1 MKAPLLPLL
10 LLLACAACSRAPPAQ
25 VDDLPLTPL
34 PVAKPSPLLVLMIS
48 GDGGWAG
55 LDQELA
61 AQFNERGLPV
71 VGVSS
76 LKYFWK
82 LRTPD
87 ETAADITRALHHYV
101 AEWKTAKILLVGY
114 SFGAD
119 VMPFVYNRLP
129 ADLKS
134 RVTGIALLAVSD
146 RADFEVHVADW
157 VGAEGEGG
165 LDVGPE
171 LARIAHLP
179 VLCLWGEGDDVAEKG
194 CAQSAGP
201 QRKTL
206 SIGDGHHFGYLH
218 SELATQILAY
228 AGH

>member
-1 MKAPLLPLL
+1 MRALLWLSLL
-10 LLLACAACSRAPPAQ
+10 VCCAACSRAPPA
-25 VDDLPLTPL
+25 VDDLPLTAL

-87 ETAADITRALHHYV
+87 ETAADMTRALHRYV
-101 AEWKTAKILLVGY
+101 AEWQASKILLVGY

-129 ADLKS
+129 PDLKS
-134 RVTGIALLAVSD
+134 RVTGLALLAVSE
-146 RADFEVHVADW
+146 RADFEVHVAGW
-157 VGAEGEGG
+157 AGVEGEGG
-165 LDVGPE
+165 LPVAPE
-171 LARIAHLP
+171 LKRITHLP
-179 VLCLWGEGDDVAEKG
+179 VLCLWGAGDDVAAQG
-194 CAQSAGP
+194 CRQNLGP

-218 SELATQILAY
+218 SELAKQILAQ
-228 AGH
+228 AGR